1 MADRQNGLL
10 VTLGKRLLGF
20 TSSARSGATTEA
32 KEPDARPAMKT
43 IAVLTPDP
51 KASGAG
57 CCAPS
62 CCSTDAPADGR
73 RG

>member
-20 TSSARSGATTEA
+20 TSGATTEA

-51 KASGAG
+51 KASGGG

>member
-20 TSSARSGATTEA
+20 TSGATTEA

-43 IAVLTPDP
+43 IASYAGSESVRRRLLVPRAARRRP
-51 KASGAG
+51 SGRTAWVTT
-57 CCAPS
+57 C
-62 CCSTDAPADGR
+62 T
-73 RG
+73 